1 MGISNV
7 SNFFKWLVLSDDS
20 SSERSPS
27 KQSSTWLELEEQ
39 AMVSDFIHPDRPG
52 RVWFQGSWWFAV
64 SSQKTVL
71 LPGTPTRVVGR
82 SGLTLVVEPMFS
94 FSAAPSNP
102 VHVS

>member
-1 MGISNV
+1 MGISN
-7 SNFFKWLVLSDDS
+7 FLKWLVFSDDGV
-20 SSERSPS
+20 SE
-27 KQSSTWLELEEQ
+27 QSSYSGDSIRFGLDEQ

-82 SGLTLVVEPMFS
+82 SGLTLVVEPLFS
-94 FSAAPSNP
+94 IASTPSNP
-102 VHVS
+102 VHVA